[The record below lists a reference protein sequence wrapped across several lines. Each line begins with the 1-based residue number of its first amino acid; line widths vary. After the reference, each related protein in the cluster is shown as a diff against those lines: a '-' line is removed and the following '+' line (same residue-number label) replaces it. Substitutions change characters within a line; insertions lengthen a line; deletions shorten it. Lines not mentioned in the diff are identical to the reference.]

1 MKLRIAVWAMAGAL
15 VVLAWSLCFMA
26 MPANRLGDMWALVY
40 LTIPISLVRNYP
52 HLLEVHHG
60 HVVNSM
66 YFVLVINAIT
76 YALVGLAVESL
87 RWHHQHGRLIAN
99 RPTA

>member
-1 MKLRIAVWAMAGAL
+1 MKLRIAIWAMAGAL
-15 VVLAWSLCFMA
+15 VVLTWSLCFMA

-52 HLLEVHHG
+52 HFLDAYYG

-66 YFVLVINAIT
+66 YFVLVTNAIT
-76 YALVGLAVESL
+76 YALVGLAVERL
-87 RWHHQHGRLIAN
+87 RRYHQHGRLIAN
-99 RPTA
+99 RPMA

>member
-1 MKLRIAVWAMAGAL
+1 MKLRIAIWAMAGAL

-52 HLLEVHHG
+52 YFLDAHYG

-66 YFVLVINAIT
+66 YFVLVTNAIT
-76 YALVGLAVESL
+76 YALFGLAVESL
-87 RWHHQHGRLIAN
+87 RRYHQHGRLIAN
-99 RPTA
+99 RPMA